1 MVKMSKVRES
11 SPKKQIKKN
20 NGQSKWTS
28 HNRSNYLSLQVEE
41 DGKLIG
47 KQSSISYRKTELS

>member
-1 MVKMSKVRES
+1 MSKVRES

-28 HNRSNYLSLQVEE
+28 HSKSNYLSLQVEE
-41 DGKLIG
+41 DGKPINVG
-47 KQSSISYRKTELS
+47 KQSSLSYRKTELS